1 MYVPEWGNSVCYEW
15 GTIISH
21 TGHFEL
27 ILRGALGSF
36 CIRILS
42 RHLLRDRVF
51 VHNDDDDDDDDVFT

>member
-1 MYVPEWGNSVCYEW
+1 VCYEW